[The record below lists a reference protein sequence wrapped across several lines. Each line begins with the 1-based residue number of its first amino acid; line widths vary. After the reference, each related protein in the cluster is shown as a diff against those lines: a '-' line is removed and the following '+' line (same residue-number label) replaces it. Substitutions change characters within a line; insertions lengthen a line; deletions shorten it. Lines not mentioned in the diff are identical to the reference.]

1 MKMRI
6 ISIVFCV
13 IAFVV
18 SLLLMF
24 SIYNRHAEPVVPE
37 IPDVP
42 PVEADRTEPV
52 SEATVKKLSSDI
64 ASFLDTLA
72 YENDKSYEEKMN
84 YFADHLDDS
93 AAFLGTE
100 KADQEGKAYLEKIAS
115 VFRSLVGADYM
126 NTTEFSEAAGRY
138 LKEIELLKPRNPAD
152 PELYPDIDTEVNG
165 SFTLAMLSVNNA
177 KKPSDIFTVSVGGSV
192 ILGDVVGA
200 SENSFASGYEK
211 YETNSYPLGAL
222 SAVFATDDYS
232 IISLRNPLTEE
243 TESSDSRTAVKGKP
257 SYAAMLSEAGINAVN
272 LATDHINDYGSKG
285 VADTRYALTN
295 AGVNFA
301 VSGEICDYETP
312 IGKVSLITYNLNS
325 SAVSNNPSAVNNT
338 VKDEIASAR
347 SRGAAMV
354 ITMFSWKGNENKEI
368 SDYQV
373 DVGRTAVDNG
383 ADMVIGTFPN
393 YIQAVDIYKEKTII
407 YSTNDL
413 ICGKTDILGSD
424 TVANP
429 YGFVFSQDYKVE
441 NGVLVPYDIT
451 FYPVISTSD
460 SSINNFVPKFV
471 FDGTADDIIETFK
484 KACVCTRHGI
494 AKDTNPN
501 KQEVKYIKISK

>member
-6 ISIVFCV
+6 ISMVFCAV
-13 IAFVV
+13 AFVV

-24 SIYNRHAEPVVPE
+24 SIYNRHAQPVVPDV
-37 IPDVP
+37 PDIP

-52 SEATVKKLSSDI
+52 SDATVKKLSSDI
-64 ASFLDTLA
+64 SSFLNTLA

-84 YFADHLDDS
+84 YFAEHLEDS

-100 KADQEGKAYLEKIAS
+100 KADSEGKAYLEKIAS
-115 VFRSLVGADYM
+115 VFRSIVEAEYM
-126 NTTEFSEAAGRY
+126 NTSEFSAAAGRY
-138 LKEIELLKPRNPAD
+138 LKEIELLKPDNPAE
-152 PELYPDIDTEVNG
+152 PELYPQIDTEVNG
-165 SFTLAMLSVNNA
+165 SFTLAMLSVNNS

-200 SENSFASGYEK
+200 SDNSFASGYEK
-211 YETNSYPLGAL
+211 YESNSYPLGTL

-232 IISLRNPLTEE
+232 VISLRNPLTEE

-257 SYAAMLSEAGINAVN
+257 TYAAMLSEAGINAVN

-312 IGKVSLITYNLNS
+312 VGKVALITYNLNS

-413 ICGKTDILGSD
+413 IYGKTDILGSD
-424 TVANP
+424 TVSNP

-441 NGVLVPYDIT
+441 NGALVPYGIT

-460 SSINNFVPKFV
+460 SNVNNFIPKFV
-471 FDGTADDIIETFK
+471 FDGTADDIIDTFK